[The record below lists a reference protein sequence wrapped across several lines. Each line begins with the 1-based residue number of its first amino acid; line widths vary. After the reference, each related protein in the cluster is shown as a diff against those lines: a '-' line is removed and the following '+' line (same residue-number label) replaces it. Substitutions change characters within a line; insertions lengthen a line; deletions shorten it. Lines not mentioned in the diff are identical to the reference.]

1 MNIRC
6 IYIIICISCSS
17 CNLFRNVSIDN
28 EYQVECLGVELDGSQ
43 TLKVMGNGRNR
54 FDAVEQA
61 KKNAV
66 HSTIFKGVNS
76 GREGCYNQPLITNPN
91 SRELN
96 SQYFDDFFSDN
107 GPYSNFVNY
116 EDERISNKILRG
128 FKFSRRSVSNI
139 LVVRVSRNKLKKK
152 LMEDHLIQ

>member
-1 MNIRC
+1 MKIIC

-17 CNLFRNVSIDN
+17 CGLFRNVSLDT
-28 EYQVECLGVELDGSQ
+28 EYQVECLGLELDGSQ

-54 FDAVEQA
+54 FDAIEQA

-66 HSTIFKGVNS
+66 FATIFKGVNF

-96 SQYFDDFFSDN
+96 SQYFDDFFADN

-116 EDERISNKILRG
+116 EDERIGSKILRD
-128 FKFSRRSVSNI
+128 FKFSRRSVTNSV
-139 LVVRVSRNKLKKK
+139 VVRVSRNKLKKK
-152 LMEDHLIQ
+152 LIEDRLIR